1 MGRIRIAI
9 IDKDG
14 SLSFNNDCWDNSEI
28 AHKLVCM
35 NSAYCMCSAN
45 ETIPADVEVIDVKT
59 SLGTYHSIYVDK
71 NTEKYFSSRTALLA
85 DRLEYDGKIS
95 MGGITIIS
103 NVSDEKYRQIQ
114 NALNSAM
121 KAVVASL

>member
-35 NSAYCMCSAN
+35 NATDYYSGQV
-45 ETIPADVEVIDVKT
+45 IPSDVEVIDVKT

>member
-9 IDKDG
+9 IDENG
-14 SLSFNNDCWDNSEI
+14 NLNFINDCWNNREI

-35 NSAYCMCSAN
+35 NSIDYYN
-45 ETIPADVEVIDVKT
+45 RQVIPADVEAIDVKT

-71 NTEKYFSSRTALLA
+71 NNGKHFSSRTALLA
-85 DRLEYDGKIS
+85 DRLEDDGRIS

-103 NVSDEKYRQIQ
+103 NISDEKYRQLQ
-114 NALNSAM
+114 NALSSAM
-121 KAVVASL
+121 KAVIASL

>member
-9 IDKDG
+9 IDNKNG
-14 SLSFNNDCWDNSEI
+14 SLSFNNDCWDNYEI
-28 AHKLVCM
+28 ARKLVCM
-35 NSAYCMCSAN
+35 NSTDYYSGQ
-45 ETIPADVEVIDVKT
+45 TIPADVEVIDVKT
-59 SLGTYHSIYVDK
+59 SLGTYHSVYVDK
-71 NTEKYFSSRTALLA
+71 KNGKYFSSRTALLA
-85 DRLEYDGKIS
+85 DRLEDGGKIS
-95 MGGITIIS
+95 MGGITIIA